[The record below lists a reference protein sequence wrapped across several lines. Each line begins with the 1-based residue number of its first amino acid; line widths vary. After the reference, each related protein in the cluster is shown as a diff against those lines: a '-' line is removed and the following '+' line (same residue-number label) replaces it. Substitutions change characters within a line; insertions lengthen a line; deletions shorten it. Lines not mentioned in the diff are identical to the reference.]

1 MSFEIIEATWNAPRR
16 VRAVCTTRHG
26 GCSSDPFESFNLA
39 SHVGDEVTRLA
50 ENRKFLRRRLNL
62 PGEPCWLKQTHG
74 THVVNLDQDK
84 KRRADAAITRRSGT
98 IAVVLTADCLPI
110 LLCNRAGTEV
120 AAVHAGWRGL
130 VDGVIQATVDQ
141 MESPTNQLLAWI
153 GPAISQHCFEVG
165 EEVRNQFL
173 ARFPRANAYFKANRA
188 GHWLCNLPGLAVDIL
203 GQLGVTEIHRADY
216 CCYTDEALFFSY
228 RRNHPTGRMA
238 SLIWIDSD
246 A

>member
-1 MSFEIIEATWNAPRR
+1 MSFEIIEATWNAPRQ
-16 VRAVCTTRHG
+16 VRALCTTRHG
-26 GCSSDPFESFNLA
+26 GCSSDPFNSFNLA
-39 SHVGDEVTRLA
+39 SHVGDEVIKLTG
-50 ENRKFLRRRLNL
+50 NRRFLRRRLNL
-62 PGEPCWLKQTHG
+62 PGEPCWLKQTHD

-84 KRRADAAITRRSGT
+84 KRRADAAITRRLGT

-130 VDGVIQATVDQ
+130 VDGVIQATVYQ
-141 MESPTNQLLAWI
+141 IESPSNQLLAWI
-153 GPAISQHCFEVG
+153 GPAISQDRFEVG

-173 ARFPRANAYFKANRA
+173 ARFPRADAHFIANRA

-203 GQLGVTEIHRADY
+203 GQLGVAEIHRADY
-216 CCYTDEALFFSY
+216 CSYTDEALFFSY
-228 RRNHPTGRMA
+228 RRSHPTGRMA